1 MTKHSARPGKSEPH
15 VEPRDAPRRAAAS
28 GAPPVAA
35 EVRRLL
41 PRTQD
46 GSLLVTEIYASLQG
60 ETTFAGVPFV
70 LVRLARCNLRCVWC
84 DSEFTFKGGERRG
97 LDSILAEVRSHLLPH
112 VLVTGGEP
120 LLQPAV
126 HELMRSLCDEE
137 YTVLLETSG
146 ALDVSAVDPRVR
158 RIVDLKCPGSGES
171 ARNLWSN
178 LRHLTVTDEVKFV
191 VADRADY
198 EWARD
203 VIGRE
208 ELASRVGA
216 ILLSPV
222 HGDSALPRRIAEWM
236 LADRLPA
243 RLQLQLHKIV
253 WRATERRR

>member
-1 MTKHSARPGKSEPH
+1 VTKRGRGAREPKAD
-15 VEPRDAPRRAAAS
+15 PAAATA
-28 GAPPVAA
+28 APPLDESVK
-35 EVRRLL
+35 RLL
-41 PRTQD
+41 PRAHE

-84 DSEFTFKGGERRG
+84 DSEFTFKGGERWSVP
-97 LDSILAEVRSHLLPH
+97 SILAEVRSHLLPH

-126 HELMRSLCDEE
+126 HGLMEALCDEE

-146 ALDVSAVDPRVR
+146 ALDVSKVDRRVR
-158 RIVDLKCPGSGES
+158 KIVDLKCPGSGES
-171 ARNLWSN
+171 ARNHWPN

-191 VADRADY
+191 IADRADY

-203 VIGRE
+203 VVRRE
-208 ELASRVGA
+208 ELAARVGT

-222 HGDSALPRRIAEWM
+222 HGDPALPRRIAEWM

-243 RLQLQLHKIV
+243 RLQVQLHKIL
-253 WRATERRR
+253 WDPAERRR